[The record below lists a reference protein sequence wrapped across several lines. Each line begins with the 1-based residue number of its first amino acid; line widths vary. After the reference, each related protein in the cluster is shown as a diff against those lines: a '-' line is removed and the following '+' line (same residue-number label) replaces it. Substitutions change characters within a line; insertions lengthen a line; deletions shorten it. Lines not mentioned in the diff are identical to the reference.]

1 MSTQADYEVM
11 SLVFKAAL
19 HARIPMP
26 VKDGQVITGKQ
37 YERLVEKLIADFAQL
52 LNKREQE
59 VSCQ

>member
-19 HARIPMP
+19 HAGIPMP

-37 YERLVEKLIADFAQL
+37 YERFIGMLINEFARKLNEK
-52 LNKREQE
+52 EE
-59 VSCQ
+59 VCTGI